1 LNLNH
6 SYEILHK
13 LDPILEKLEADK
25 SASFFYFEKS
35 IEEQKAP
42 GKVNYSLMITNS

>member
-25 SASFFYFEKS
+25 SASFFYFENQ
-35 IEEQKAP
+35 QKEC
-42 GKVNYSLMITNS
+42 